1 MNRHTNGWYVC
12 GGSSFISI
20 HAFSLLNQTHL
31 TKTLKQSTTSLKIPL
46 LRLQPCSLPLRHGKG
61 NVALERDGMNSPLE
75 SLEFKVRDEDRACWK
90 TPPRADS
97 SQWSR
102 HNSPS
107 DTTPHANQPLKYMM
121 TAQRTVTLSDRP
133 DTKQL
138 WGHTHNTQ
146 QKWKINREYN
156 FQCLVWMNALTLIVF
171 VGAKM
176 FLFSHIHSQKAI
188 HLHCWL
194 LRKFHSQY
202 FHPIVCLN

>member
-1 MNRHTNGWYVC
+1 MNSCVILKHC
-12 GGSSFISI
+12 KIKDLGGFFIAEI
-20 HAFSLLNQTHL
+20 THL
-31 TKTLKQSTTSLKIPL
+31 TKTLKQATTSLKIPL

-61 NVALERDGMNSPLE
+61 NVAFERDGMNSPLE
-75 SLEFKVRDEDRACWK
+75 SLEFKVTAEDRACWK

-97 SQWSR
+97 SQWSH

-107 DTTPHANQPLKYMM
+107 DTTPHANQPLKYVM
-121 TAQRTVTLSDRP
+121 TAQRPVTLSDRP

-138 WGHTHNTQ
+138 WGHFFLFQTNNTQ
-146 QKWKINREYN
+146 QKWEKNRQN
-156 FQCLVWMNALTLIVF
+156 SFQCLVRMSVLTLIVF

-176 FLFSHIHSQKAI
+176 VFCSLTHTNNTI

-202 FHPIVCLN
+202 FHQ